1 MPQSRKLLV
10 IVLAMLIVL
19 RLPFQ
24 IAAASTP
31 SLEVREGNTYL
42 GVFMVAEAPLD
53 YLDFWEAWKIS
64 SGNLMLAASSGLHY
78 WAIDIPDGAIAILR
92 QGSGET
98 LIFEC
103 SEPVQYLDFNYT
115 MSTPREL
122 YPGSLNTL
130 PANTPFHVKY
140 YVSSAYRFDSPSVDY
155 DFIVE
160 PIEGELYL
168 EDDLGEAIPPEEP
181 EDGGILQKILDRL
194 SSFWET
200 FLDFLKKV
208 FVPDPDYLKK
218 WVEEI
223 RAAFEQKVGG
233 LTGLLEELRQRFQSL
248 KDASYNGSS
257 IVVSLPDNYL
267 FPGFQGVSAEVLG
280 ISFGPLLRWLRS
292 VFTGIMILVTIL
304 ICWRKLQKIIDT

>member
-1 MPQSRKLLV
+1 MAKRFWVLCLLLL
-10 IVLAMLIVL
+10 ILA
-19 RLPFQ
+19 LPFRV
-24 IAAASTP
+24 AAASTP

-78 WAIDIPDGAIAILR
+78 WAIDIPDGAIATLR

-181 EDGGILQKILDRL
+181 EDGGILQNILDWL
-194 SSFWET
+194 SSFW
-200 FLDFLKKV
+200 KKLV
-208 FVPDPDYLKK
+208 EVITDLFVPDPDYLKK

-223 RAAFEQKVGG
+223 REAFESKVGG
-233 LTGLLEELRQRFQSL
+233 LTGLVDGFRDYFERLQSADHTDSPL
-248 KDASYNGSS
+248 KFVIPAGLYAPGSKGFTVDLIVYSQGLFNWIRS
-257 IVVSLPDNYL
+257 ILNACIVIYT
-267 FPGFQGVSAEVLG
+267 A
-280 ISFGPLLRWLRS
+280 
-292 VFTGIMILVTIL
+292 IM
-304 ICWRKLQKIIDT
+304 CWRKLQKIIDT